1 MSRHKNMRFKDIRMP
16 VKYCMGKVKY
26 DKKGAMTV
34 KNKRWDEDHVHL
46 RIYPCP
52 VCHGWHLTSQ
62 V

>member
-1 MSRHKNMRFKDIRMP
+1 MRFRGIRLP
-16 VKYCMGKVKY
+16 VKYCMGKVIY
-26 DKKGAMTV
+26 DKKGALTV
-34 KNKRWDEDHVHL
+34 KNKRFEEDHVPL